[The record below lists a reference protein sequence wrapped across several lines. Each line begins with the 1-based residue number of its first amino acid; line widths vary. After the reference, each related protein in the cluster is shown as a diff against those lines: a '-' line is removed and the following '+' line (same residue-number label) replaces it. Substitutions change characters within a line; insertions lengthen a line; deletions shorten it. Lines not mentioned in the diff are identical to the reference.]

1 MDATGHTS
9 AKVRAQKVKGT
20 PRIDLKLSKLEG
32 NAAHDIMG
40 AIVNSLFKVFQA
52 CSSALSAGL
61 FCFLLACLSEYG
73 DNFIQL

>member
-1 MDATGHTS
+1 MDATGHAS

-61 FCFLLACLSEYG
+61 FCSLLACLSEYG

>member
-1 MDATGHTS
+1 MDATGYTS

-20 PRIDLKLSKLEG
+20 PRIDLKLSKLE
-32 NAAHDIMG
+32 AHDITG